1 MWEDPGIHGEMS
13 IRPRLPVHHGKTPR
27 LVSLQGATF
36 SKHFVAILTYEL
48 LLRIGILFHWPRIS
62 LIFSWAFSSV
72 IWLFISNVARLV
84 I

>member
-1 MWEDPGIHGEMS
+1 MSTENKITGLHSSVYKITQSKLDQISEIVRLWEDPGIHGEMS

-48 LLRIGILFHWPRIS
+48 FKTE
-62 LIFSWAFSSV
+62 V
-72 IWLFISNVARLV
+72 D
-84 I
+84 